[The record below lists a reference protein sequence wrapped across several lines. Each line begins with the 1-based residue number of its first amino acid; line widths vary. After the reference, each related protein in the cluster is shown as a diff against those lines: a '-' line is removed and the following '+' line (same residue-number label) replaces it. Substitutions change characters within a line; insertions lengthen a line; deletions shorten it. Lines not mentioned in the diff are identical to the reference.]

1 LVFKARSN
9 GTVSESV
16 YATSEVTNA
25 QAYNAAGEVMNVGL
39 NFIGKDGSAVQG
51 FALYQNQPNPWATE
65 TIIGFNLP
73 ESMKAKVSI
82 YDVTGKV
89 IKVVERTF
97 NKGYNAVTLNKG
109 ELPATGV
116 MYYQL
121 DAADFS
127 DAKKMIIIE

>member
-1 LVFKARSN
+1 
-9 GTVSESV
+9 
-16 YATSEVTNA
+16 
-25 QAYNAAGEVMNVGL
+25 
-39 NFIGKDGSAVQG
+39 
-51 FALYQNQPNPWATE
+51 
-65 TIIGFNLP
+65 
-73 ESMKAKVSI
+73 MKAKVSI

-89 IKVVERTF
+89 LKVVERTF

-127 DAKKMIIIE
+127 DIKKMILLE